1 MLFAIFVFFRGY
13 NQGGLKKNSF
23 FVYFVV
29 WPKWQVI
36 CCDRDDLL
44 MNNNPVQNSN
54 KPRPTRV
61 DPQVLDTYIDGIKHL
76 PPTPTL
82 MVQLIELFR
91 QPDTDADEIVSLL
104 SRDPALSVE
113 VLRRCNSA
121 YYGLDTP
128 VMDINEAVFRMGFY
142 EVYQMTITLFGM
154 RALTPKQNV
163 PGFSAEALQRHS
175 NVTAIAAGALALQAD
190 ESEGIAFT
198 AGLLHDV
205 GKLVLALGERDKYV
219 AVLEECRSS
228 GASLSETEKTIF
240 GFNHDELGARLLQR
254 WGVPV
259 EVVMPALSHNDP
271 EPSGDWHRFVAIT
284 NLGSRMANHIEQ
296 TKDKD
301 KGKVSTPFVQLR
313 GVKPLTDFL
322 KLKDNQLTQWEQV
335 VRAKVE
341 QLEAN

>member
-1 MLFAIFVFFRGY
+1 MDT
-13 NQGGLKKNSF
+13 N
-23 FVYFVV
+23 
-29 WPKWQVI
+29 
-36 CCDRDDLL
+36 
-44 MNNNPVQNSN
+44 N

-61 DPQVLDTYIDGIKHL
+61 DPNVLDTYIDGIKHL

-82 MVQLIELFR
+82 MIQLIELFR
-91 QPDTDADEIVSLL
+91 QPDTDVDEIVTLL
-104 SRDPALSVE
+104 SRDPALCLE

-121 YYGLDTP
+121 FFALDTP

-142 EVYQMTITLFGM
+142 EVYQMTVSLFGM
-154 RALTPKQNV
+154 RALTPKENV

-175 NVTAIAAGALALQAD
+175 NITAIAAGALALETD

-219 AVLEECRSS
+219 AVVEECRTS
-228 GASLSETEKTIF
+228 GASLSETEKTVF
-240 GFNHDELGARLLQR
+240 GFNHDEVGARLLQR

-259 EVVMPALSHNDP
+259 EVVMPALGHNDP
-271 EPSGDWHRFVAIT
+271 KPTGEWHRSVAIT
-284 NLGSRMANHIEQ
+284 NLGSRMANYIELE
-296 TKDKD
+296 KEKAPM
-301 KGKVSTPFVQLR
+301 PFVQLP

-322 KLKDNQLTQWEQV
+322 KLNDNQVTQWEQS

-341 QLEAN
+341 QLAA

>member
-1 MLFAIFVFFRGY
+1 MT
-13 NQGGLKKNSF
+13 S
-23 FVYFVV
+23 
-29 WPKWQVI
+29 
-36 CCDRDDLL
+36 
-44 MNNNPVQNSN
+44 NPAQNLN

-61 DPQVLDTYIDGIKHL
+61 DPNVLDTYIDGIKHL

-91 QPDTDADEIVSLL
+91 QPDVDADDIVALL

-121 YYGLDTP
+121 WFAQDTP

-142 EVYQMTITLFGM
+142 EVYQLTITLFGM

-163 PGFSAEALQRHS
+163 PGFSAESLQRHS
-175 NVTAIAAGALALQAD
+175 NITAIAAGALALEAN
-190 ESEGIAFT
+190 EPEGIAFT

-219 AVLEECRSS
+219 AVIEECRTS
-228 GASLSETEKTIF
+228 GTSLSETEKMVF
-240 GFNHDELGARLLQR
+240 GFNHDEVGARLLQR

-259 EVVMPALSHNDP
+259 EVVMPALGHNNP
-271 EPSGDWHRFVAIT
+271 EPAGESHRCVAIT
-284 NLGSRMANHIEQ
+284 NLGSRMANYVEE
-296 TKDKD
+296 KRPA
-301 KGKVSTPFVQLR
+301 TPFVQLP
-313 GVKPLTDFL
+313 GVKPFTDFL
-322 KLKDNQLTQWEQV
+322 KLRDNQLTKWEQA

-341 QLEAN
+341 QLTA

>member
-1 MLFAIFVFFRGY
+1 MDI
-13 NQGGLKKNSF
+13 N
-23 FVYFVV
+23 
-29 WPKWQVI
+29 
-36 CCDRDDLL
+36 
-44 MNNNPVQNSN
+44 N

-61 DPQVLDTYIDGIKHL
+61 DPHVLDTYIDGIKHL

-82 MVQLIELFR
+82 MIQLIELFR
-91 QPDTDADEIVSLL
+91 QPDTDVDEIVTLL

-121 YYGLDTP
+121 YFALDTP

-142 EVYQMTITLFGM
+142 EIYQMTVSLFGM
-154 RALTPKQNV
+154 RALTPKENV
-163 PGFSAEALQRHS
+163 PGFSAETLQRHS
-175 NVTAIAAGALALQAD
+175 SITAIAAGALALEAD

-219 AVLEECRSS
+219 AVVEECRSS
-228 GASLSETEKTIF
+228 GSSLSEREKMIF
-240 GFNHDELGARLLQR
+240 GFNHDEVGARLLQR

-259 EVVMPALSHNDP
+259 EVVMPALGHNDP
-271 EPSGDWHRFVAIT
+271 KPTGEWHRCVAIT
-284 NLGSRMANHIEQ
+284 NLGSRMANYIEQ
-296 TKDKD
+296 EKEKAPM
-301 KGKVSTPFVQLR
+301 PFVQLP

-322 KLKDNQLTQWEQV
+322 KLNDNQVTQWEQA

-341 QLEAN
+341 QIAA

>member
-1 MLFAIFVFFRGY
+1 MA
-13 NQGGLKKNSF
+13 S
-23 FVYFVV
+23 
-29 WPKWQVI
+29 
-36 CCDRDDLL
+36 DLL
-44 MNNNPVQNSN
+44 SQSDLTMNNNPVQSSN
-54 KPRPTRV
+54 KPGPTRV
-61 DPQVLDTYIDGIKHL
+61 DPHVLDTYIDGIKHL

-91 QPDTDADEIVSLL
+91 QPDTDADEIVTLL

-175 NVTAIAAGALALQAD
+175 NIAAIASGALALEAG
-190 ESEGIAFT
+190 EAEGIAFT

-219 AVLEECRSS
+219 AVIEECRSS
-228 GASLSETEKTIF
+228 GASLSEKEKVVF
-240 GFNHDELGARLLQR
+240 GFNHDEVGARLLQR

-259 EVVMPALSHNDP
+259 EVVMPALGHNNPRPTGEWD
-271 EPSGDWHRFVAIT
+271 RFVAIT
-284 NLGSRMANHIEQ
+284 NMGSRMANYIEQ
-296 TKDKD
+296 EKAPM
-301 KGKVSTPFVQLR
+301 PFVQLP
-313 GVKPLTDFL
+313 GVKPLMDFL
-322 KLKDNQLTQWEQV
+322 KLKDGQMAEWEQS
-335 VRAKVE
+335 VRAKVA
-341 QLEAN
+341 QLN